1 MSKGEELF
9 GTIYQ
14 KGEVVFRQGELGDTM
29 YIIQSGAVEVSQ
41 VRGDQKFVLA
51 LLGRGDFFGEMALID
66 KYPRSATVA
75 CIRRSRLLPLTR
87 SSLLER
93 ARYDPGVVFHLL
105 KSLSQRIEKTNN
117 LLRSMVQGDETL
129 LSLLEI
135 SRGQCAVEPQPD
147 IVSKVEKEILPFK
160 KSQIPQELESVTMEN
175 QLQPQAL
182 HFCKDQGEC
191 IWFEPGETI
200 FRQEDHGDTMYII
213 LEGEVEISKE
223 SESDRYLIARLCPG
237 EFFGEMTIIT
247 DQPRIAT
254 ASATKRT
261 QLLPI
266 KKNEFFEKVKA
277 EPELALYILQVLIM
291 RLRGMLSF
299 MGSPEKSS
307 SKVLCNI
314 PPLLQK
320 KGLIRTAIISLS
332 TCGGCPAVFLED
344 QEELL
349 RLLEKVHISY
359 CPMLIDE
366 LEIGEVEVAIVDG
379 AVRVKE
385 DEEKLLEIRKKS
397 RYLVAWGT
405 CATFGGIPAFANQY
419 ELEELIEESYGQ
431 TQDPFAYY
439 LSGAHGISKTA
450 YQESELKMLRRVGKL
465 NDFVRVDYYLPGCP
479 PKISILSQ
487 LVSELIGE
495 GQILKPRPIVCSE
508 CNRKALKTPL
518 VESVCV
524 FPSPEWKSDHCF
536 VSLGALCMGFVTKG
550 GCGAVCPQ
558 GGLPCWGCR
567 GPSVAAFKKLD
578 EGNSF
583 EEIILNSLVIRTQQ
597 SEENIKPLLKIARRQ
612 TNSSLNFKQNFVSDR
627 SRIR

>member
-1 MSKGEELF
+1 
-9 GTIYQ
+9 
-14 KGEVVFRQGELGDTM
+14 
-29 YIIQSGAVEVSQ
+29 
-41 VRGDQKFVLA
+41 
-51 LLGRGDFFGEMALID
+51 
-66 KYPRSATVA
+66 
-75 CIRRSRLLPLTR
+75 
-87 SSLLER
+87 
-93 ARYDPGVVFHLL
+93 
-105 KSLSQRIEKTNN
+105 
-117 LLRSMVQGDETL
+117 
-129 LSLLEI
+129 LEI
-135 SRGQCAVEPQPD
+135 SRGQCPVEPQPD
-147 IVSKVEKEILPFK
+147 IVSKGENETLPNK
-160 KSQIPQELESVTMEN
+160 KSQILQELESITMQN

-182 HFCKDQGEC
+182 PFCKDEEEC

-200 FRQEDHGDTMYII
+200 FHQEDHGDTMYII
-213 LEGEVEISKE
+213 LKGEVEISQE
-223 SESDRYLIARLCPG
+223 TENDRYLIARLCPG
-237 EFFGEMTIIT
+237 EFFGEMAIIS
-247 DQPRIAT
+247 DQPRIA
-254 ASATKRT
+254 SALVTKRT

-266 KKNEFFEKVKA
+266 KRHEFFEKVKA
-277 EPELALYILQVLIM
+277 EPELALYVLQVLIM

-299 MGSPEKSS
+299 MEAPEKSS

-320 KGLIRTAIISLS
+320 KGLIRTAVISLS
-332 TCGGCPAVFLED
+332 TCGGCPAALLED
-344 QEELL
+344 REELL
-349 RLLEKVHISY
+349 KLLEKIDISY

-366 LEIGEVEVAIVDG
+366 REIGEVEVAIVDG

-385 DEEKLLEIRKKS
+385 DEEKLLEVRKKS

-439 LSGAHGISKTA
+439 LSGVRGFGKTS
-450 YQESELKMLRRVGKL
+450 YQESELRMLRRLGKL

-479 PKISILSQ
+479 PKISILNQ
-487 LVSELIGE
+487 FVSELKGE
-495 GQILKPRPIVCSE
+495 GQTIKPCPIVCSE
-508 CNRKALKTPL
+508 CNRKALKIPS
-518 VESVCV
+518 VESVCI
-524 FPSPEWKSDHCF
+524 FPRPEWKSDHCF

-567 GPSVAAFKKLD
+567 GPSATTLKKLD

-583 EEIILNSLVIRTQQ
+583 EEIILNSLIIRTQQ
-597 SEENIKPLLKIARRQ
+597 SEESIKPLLKFARRH